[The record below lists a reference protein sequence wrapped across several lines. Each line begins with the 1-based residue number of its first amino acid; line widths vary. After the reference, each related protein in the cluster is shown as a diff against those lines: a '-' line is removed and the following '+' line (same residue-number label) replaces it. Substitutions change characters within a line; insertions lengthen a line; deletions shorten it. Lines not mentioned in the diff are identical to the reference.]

1 MNSRQ
6 MALCGLLSALAV
18 VCLLLGGIIPA
29 ATFCAPL
36 LAMVILLPVLEE
48 YGSKAAAVTYGAVSI
63 LSLLLVTDR
72 ELALVYVCFGWYP
85 ILRPRVARI
94 PSRPARLAVRLV
106 ICNAVIAVLYG
117 LLLHLLGLTADLTGA
132 SLPMNMVFLVMANL
146 IFLLLDPAL
155 ARMTLLWR
163 KRLRKRFFS

>member
-1 MNSRQ
+1 
-6 MALCGLLSALAV
+6 
-18 VCLLLGGIIPA
+18 
-29 ATFCAPL
+29 
-36 LAMVILLPVLEE
+36 MVILLPVLEE

-117 LLLHLLGLTADLTGA
+117 LLLRLLGLTADLTGA

-146 IFLLLDPAL
+146 YFYCWTRRWPE
-155 ARMTLLWR
+155 
-163 KRLRKRFFS
+163 